1 MAEESFARIII
12 TPKADGNI
20 VLMSGMDHMQCDED
34 LVNVHDEDLAS
45 LPFGELGES
54 STGVELH
61 SKGTPV
67 QGSAANPC
75 YPTQLID
82 GDNCKLFKVAET
94 ENFVKEMELDKCG
107 QSYAVVSIIGPQS
120 SGKSTLLNHLFC
132 TNFQEMNADAGRNQT
147 TKGIW
152 IARCAG
158 IEPCTLVLDVEGT
171 DGKERG
177 EQHDTSFERQSALFA
192 LAVSDVAL
200 INMWCHD
207 IGRHTAANRP
217 LLKTIFRVRM
227 KLFTPRKITL
237 LFVIRDKTKTP
248 FEILKGLLLK
258 DMEEIWKDFTTSKP
272 DSHNEAALNDFFIVE
287 VVALSSYEDK
297 EEQFKEEVTIL
308 RQQICYSI
316 VQDKPARDSVVPL
329 SDFPYSSQEIWE
341 KIKADKDLDLP
352 SHKVMVATV
361 RCEKIARDL
370 AAKEEWHQ
378 FKKDMNCSTTE
389 FVNRL
394 SSQIVA
400 CLSEYDAE
408 TSYYD
413 KGPRSTYKNQLKEK
427 LLQLSEPALVSALEH
442 IRSTIL
448 VEFKHTFKTALKQG
462 EEFYAVAS
470 SCIEL
475 CLSNFDKACPVAD
488 VVIEMTNKCKI
499 GVRRKLQLDIVL
511 VVSSSYQEKLREV
524 LSESIEKE
532 LFGGVIIDPW
542 KSIREVLR
550 TEVRPTVSQLS
561 TALIG
566 LGIGPYTRKM
576 IENLEDYARSVV
588 KEKVRGEAKN
598 VQTRMKMCFES
609 RFVNRLYIGNDDIPT
624 AAKSARCY
632 SLTLLSILAAIRL
645 DDDDTDDIK
654 EILEAEL
661 LDSSSSSAK
670 RKRNN
675 AKFDPLCL
683 ASDSWEQIPSC
694 RKLIGPRSCKK
705 VWDQFMHET
714 EIIVS
719 KALELGKSGF
729 SKWSRIRKIAIIS
742 AATLFVSGGVTAA
755 AILGPLGLLPLLPL
769 I

>member
-1 MAEESFARIII
+1 
-12 TPKADGNI
+12 
-20 VLMSGMDHMQCDED
+20 
-34 LVNVHDEDLAS
+34 
-45 LPFGELGES
+45 
-54 STGVELH
+54 
-61 SKGTPV
+61 
-67 QGSAANPC
+67 
-75 YPTQLID
+75 
-82 GDNCKLFKVAET
+82 VA
-94 ENFVKEMELDKCG
+94 G
-107 QSYAVVSIIGPQS
+107 
-120 SGKSTLLNHLFC
+120 
-132 TNFQEMNADAGRNQT
+132 
-147 TKGIW
+147 
-152 IARCAG
+152 
-158 IEPCTLVLDVEGT
+158 
-171 DGKERG
+171 
-177 EQHDTSFERQSALFA
+177 
-192 LAVSDVAL
+192 
-200 INMWCHD
+200 
-207 IGRHTAANRP
+207 
-217 LLKTIFRVRM
+217 
-227 KLFTPRKITL
+227 
-237 LFVIRDKTKTP
+237 
-248 FEILKGLLLK
+248 
-258 DMEEIWKDFTTSKP
+258 
-272 DSHNEAALNDFFIVE
+272 
-287 VVALSSYEDK
+287 
-297 EEQFKEEVTIL
+297 L
-308 RQQICYSI
+308 RQQICHSI
-316 VQDKPARDSVVPL
+316 VQDELARDLYGVVHA
-329 SDFPYSSQEIWE
+329 SDFAYSSQEIWE